1 VTQCVTFG
9 LPPARI
15 RIPAYPGSAK
25 WAMNPL
31 PSADARL
38 GMAGR
43 GANMSVSRSA
53 IKKEPVARATMELQP
68 FVWQGTDKR
77 GVKMKG
83 EQLAKNANLLRAEL
97 RRQGINPDQVKP
109 KPKPLFGAA
118 GSPVK
123 PKDIAFFSRQ
133 MATMMKSG
141 VPIVSALEIIG
152 SGHKNPRMKKMV
164 DGVRTDIEG
173 GSSLYESVSKHPV
186 QFDELYRNLVRAG
199 EGAGVLETV
208 LDTVATYKENI
219 EGLKGKIKKALFYP
233 AMVIAVALLVSAILL
248 IFVVPQFEDVFKSF
262 GADLPA
268 FTQII
273 VNASRFMVSWWWL
286 IAIVVIGSIVGL
298 VMAYK
303 RSPAMQHAMD
313 RYILKVPVIGQIMHN
328 SAIARFARTTAV
340 TFKAG
345 VPLVE
350 ALGIVAGAT
359 GNKVYEEAV
368 LRMRDDV
375 SVGYPVNMAM
385 KQTNLFPHM
394 VIQMTGI
401 GEEAGALDT
410 MLFKV
415 AEYYEQEVN
424 NAVDALSSLL
434 EPMIMVFIGVVV
446 GGMVVG
452 MYLPIFKLA
461 SVVG

>member
-1 VTQCVTFG
+1 
-9 LPPARI
+9 
-15 RIPAYPGSAK
+15 
-25 WAMNPL
+25 
-31 PSADARL
+31 
-38 GMAGR
+38 
-43 GANMSVSRSA
+43 MSVSRSA
-53 IKKEPVARATMELQP
+53 IKKEPVARSTMEMQP
-68 FVWQGTDKR
+68 FVWEGTDKR

-83 EQLAKNANLLRAEL
+83 EQVAKNANMLRAEL
-97 RRQGINPDQVKP
+97 RRQGIMPGVVKP

-118 GSPVK
+118 GKVVG
-123 PKDIAFFSRQ
+123 PKDISFFSRQ

-152 SGHKNPRMKKMV
+152 SGHKNPRMKKLV
-164 DGVRTDIEG
+164 DGIRTDIEG
-173 GSSLYESVSKHPV
+173 GSSLYEAISKYPV

-219 EGLKGKIKKALFYP
+219 EALKGKIKKALFYP
-233 AMVIAVALLVSAILL
+233 AMVVAVAIIVSAILL
-248 IFVVPQFEDVFKSF
+248 IFVVPQFEEVFSGF
-262 GADLPA
+262 GAELPA
-268 FTQII
+268 FTQMI
-273 VNASRFMVSWWWL
+273 VSLSRFTVSYWWL
-286 IAIVVIGSIVGL
+286 MGLMVGGAIFGFL
-298 VMAYK
+298 FAYK
-303 RSPAMQHAMD
+303 RSPRMQHTMD
-313 RYILKVPVIGQIMHN
+313 RLILKVPVIGEIMNN

-385 KQTNLFPHM
+385 KQVNRFPHM
-394 VIQMTGI
+394 VIQMTAI

-434 EPMIMVFIGVVV
+434 EPMIMVFIGTIV
-446 GGMVVG
+446 GGMVIG
-452 MYLPIFKLA
+452 MYLPIFKLGA
-461 SVVG
+461 VVG

>member
-1 VTQCVTFG
+1 
-9 LPPARI
+9 
-15 RIPAYPGSAK
+15 
-25 WAMNPL
+25 
-31 PSADARL
+31 
-38 GMAGR
+38 
-43 GANMSVSRSA
+43 
-53 IKKEPVARATMELQP
+53 MELQP
-68 FVWQGTDKR
+68 FVWEGTDKR
-77 GVKMKG
+77 GIKMKG

-97 RRQGINPDQVKP
+97 RKQGINPGQVKP

-118 GSPVK
+118 GKPVNA
-123 PKDIAFFSRQ
+123 KDIAFFSRQ

-164 DGVRTDIEG
+164 DAVRTDIEG
-173 GSSLYESVSKHPV
+173 GSSLHEAISRHPV

-199 EGAGVLETV
+199 ESAGVLETV
-208 LDTVATYKENI
+208 LDTIATYKENI
-219 EGLKGKIKKALFYP
+219 EALKGKIKKALFYP
-233 AMVIAVALLVSAILL
+233 AMVLVVAFLVSTILLVW
-248 IFVVPQFEDVFKSF
+248 VVPQFEEVFKSF

-268 FTQII
+268 FTQMV
-273 VNASRFMVSWWWL
+273 VNLSRFMVSWWWL
-286 IAIVVIGSIVGL
+286 MAIVMIGSVVAIA
-298 VMAYK
+298 MTYR
-303 RSPAMQHAMD
+303 RSEKMQHTVD
-313 RYILKVPVIGQIMHN
+313 RLVLKVPVIGQIMHN

-359 GNKVYEEAV
+359 GNKVYGEGV

-385 KQTNLFPHM
+385 KQLNLFPHM

-401 GEEAGALDT
+401 GEEAGALDA

-434 EPMIMVFIGVVV
+434 EPMIMVFIGTIV
-446 GGMVVG
+446 GGLVIA
-452 MYLPIFKLA
+452 MYLPIFKLGA
-461 SVVG
+461 VVG

>member
-1 VTQCVTFG
+1 
-9 LPPARI
+9 
-15 RIPAYPGSAK
+15 
-25 WAMNPL
+25 
-31 PSADARL
+31 
-38 GMAGR
+38 
-43 GANMSVSRSA
+43 MSVSRSA

-68 FVWQGTDKR
+68 FVWEGTDKR
-77 GVKMKG
+77 GIKMKG
-83 EQLAKNANLLRAEL
+83 EQLAKNANMLRAEL
-97 RRQGINPDQVKP
+97 RKQGISPGQVKP

-118 GSPVK
+118 GKPVS

-141 VPIVSALEIIG
+141 VPIVSSLEIIG

-164 DGVRTDIEG
+164 DTIRTDIEG
-173 GSSLYESVSKHPV
+173 GSSLHEAISKHPV

-199 EGAGVLETV
+199 ESAGVLETV
-208 LDTVATYKENI
+208 LDTIASYKENL
-219 EGLKGKIKKALFYP
+219 EALKGKIKKALFYP
-233 AMVIAVALLVSAILL
+233 AMVLVVAFLVSTILLVW
-248 IFVVPQFEDVFKSF
+248 VVPQFEEVFQSF

-268 FTQII
+268 FTQLV
-273 VNASRFMVSWWWL
+273 VNLSRFMVSWWWL
-286 IAIVVIGSIVGL
+286 IAIVAIGAVVAIA
-298 VMAYK
+298 MTYR
-303 RSPAMQHAMD
+303 RSEKMQHTVD
-313 RYILKVPVIGQIMHN
+313 RLILKVPVIGQIMHN
-328 SAIARFARTTAV
+328 SAIARFSRTTAV

-359 GNKVYEEAV
+359 GNKVYGEAV

-385 KQTNLFPHM
+385 KQLNLFPHM

-434 EPMIMVFIGVVV
+434 EPMIMVFIGTIV
-446 GGMVVG
+446 GGLVIA
-452 MYLPIFKLA
+452 MYLPIFKLGA
-461 SVVG
+461 VVG

>member
-1 VTQCVTFG
+1 
-9 LPPARI
+9 
-15 RIPAYPGSAK
+15 
-25 WAMNPL
+25 
-31 PSADARL
+31 
-38 GMAGR
+38 
-43 GANMSVSRSA
+43 MSVSRSA

-68 FVWQGTDKR
+68 FVWEGTDKR
-77 GVKMKG
+77 GIKMKG

-97 RRQGINPDQVKP
+97 RKQGINPGQVKP

-118 GSPVK
+118 GKPVT

-164 DGVRTDIEG
+164 DSIRADIEG
-173 GSSLYESVSKHPV
+173 GSSLYEAISRHPV

-199 EGAGVLETV
+199 ESAGVLETV
-208 LDTVATYKENI
+208 LDTIASYKENI
-219 EGLKGKIKKALFYP
+219 EALKGKIKKALFYP
-233 AMVIAVALLVSAILL
+233 AMVLVVAFLVSTILLVW
-248 IFVVPQFEDVFKSF
+248 VVPQFEEVFQSF

-268 FTQII
+268 FTQMV
-273 VNASRFMVSWWWL
+273 VNLSRFMVSWWWL
-286 IAIVVIGSIVGL
+286 IAIVVIGAVVAIA
-298 VMAYK
+298 MTYR
-303 RSPAMQHAMD
+303 RSEKMQHTVD
-313 RYILKVPVIGQIMHN
+313 RLVLKVPVIGQIMHN

-359 GNKVYEEAV
+359 GNKVYGDAV

-385 KQTNLFPHM
+385 KQLNLFPHM

-401 GEEAGALDT
+401 GEEAGALDA

-434 EPMIMVFIGVVV
+434 EPMIMVFIGTIV
-446 GGMVVG
+446 GGLVIA
-452 MYLPIFKLA
+452 MYLPIFKLGA
-461 SVVG
+461 VVG

>member
-1 VTQCVTFG
+1 
-9 LPPARI
+9 
-15 RIPAYPGSAK
+15 
-25 WAMNPL
+25 
-31 PSADARL
+31 
-38 GMAGR
+38 
-43 GANMSVSRSA
+43 MSVSRSA

-68 FVWQGTDKR
+68 FVWEGTDKR

-83 EQLAKNANLLRAEL
+83 EQVAKNANMLRAEL
-97 RRQGINPDQVKP
+97 RRQGIMPGVVKP

-118 GSPVK
+118 GKAVSA
-123 PKDIAFFSRQ
+123 KDISFFSRQ

-152 SGHKNPRMKKMV
+152 SGHKNPRMKKLV
-164 DGVRTDIEG
+164 DGIRTDIEG
-173 GSSLYESVSKHPV
+173 GSSLYEAISKHPV

-219 EGLKGKIKKALFYP
+219 EALKGKIKKALFYP
-233 AMVIAVALLVSAILL
+233 AMVVAVAIIVSAILL
-248 IFVVPQFEDVFKSF
+248 IFVVPQFEEVFAGF
-262 GADLPA
+262 GAELPA
-268 FTQII
+268 FTQ
-273 VNASRFMVSWWWL
+273 M
-286 IAIVVIGSIVGL
+286 IVGL
-298 VMAYK
+298 SRFTVSYWWVMLLGAVIAIGTFVYMYK
-303 RSPAMQHAMD
+303 RSPKMQHTMD
-313 RYILKVPVIGQIMHN
+313 RLILKVPVIGEIMNN

-385 KQTNLFPHM
+385 KQVNIFPHM
-394 VIQMTGI
+394 VIQMTAI

-415 AEYYEQEVN
+415 AEYFEQEVN

-434 EPMIMVFIGVVV
+434 EPMIMVFIGTIV
-446 GGMVVG
+446 GGMVIG
-452 MYLPIFKLA
+452 MYLPIFKLGA
-461 SVVG
+461 VVG

>member
-1 VTQCVTFG
+1 
-9 LPPARI
+9 
-15 RIPAYPGSAK
+15 
-25 WAMNPL
+25 
-31 PSADARL
+31 
-38 GMAGR
+38 
-43 GANMSVSRSA
+43 MSVSRSA
-53 IKKEPVARATMELQP
+53 VKKEPVARSTMEMQP
-68 FVWQGTDKR
+68 FVWEGTDKR

-83 EQLAKNANLLRAEL
+83 EQVAKNANLLRAEL
-97 RRQGINPDQVKP
+97 RRQGIMPQVVKP
-109 KPKPLFGAA
+109 KPKPLFGQA
-118 GSPVK
+118 GKPVGA
-123 PKDIAFFSRQ
+123 KDIAFFSRQ

-173 GSSLYESVSKHPV
+173 GSSLYEAISKHPV

-208 LDTVATYKENI
+208 LDTVATYKENL
-219 EGLKGKIKKALFYP
+219 EALKGKIKKAMFYP
-233 AMVIAVALLVSAILL
+233 AMVIVVALLVSCILL
-248 IFVVPQFEDVFKSF
+248 IFVVPQFEEVFAGF
-262 GADLPA
+262 GAELPA
-268 FTQII
+268 FTQMI
-273 VNASRFMVSWWWL
+273 VNLSRFMVSYWWL
-286 IAIVVIGSIVGL
+286 MGAIVGGTVFGL
-298 VMAYK
+298 LFAYK
-303 RSPAMQHAMD
+303 RSPKMQHTLD
-313 RYILKVPVIGQIMHN
+313 RWILKVPVIGEIMNN

-385 KQTNLFPHM
+385 KQVNRFPHM
-394 VIQMTGI
+394 VIQMTAI

-434 EPMIMVFIGVVV
+434 EPMIMVFIGTIV
-446 GGMVVG
+446 GGMVIG
-452 MYLPIFKLA
+452 MYLPIFKLGA
-461 SVVG
+461 VVG

>member
-1 VTQCVTFG
+1 
-9 LPPARI
+9 
-15 RIPAYPGSAK
+15 
-25 WAMNPL
+25 
-31 PSADARL
+31 
-38 GMAGR
+38 
-43 GANMSVSRSA
+43 MSVSRSA

-68 FVWQGTDKR
+68 FVWEGTDKR
-77 GVKMKG
+77 GIKMKG

-97 RRQGINPDQVKP
+97 RKQGISPGQVKP

-118 GSPVK
+118 GKPVTA
-123 PKDIAFFSRQ
+123 KDIAFFSRQ

-164 DGVRTDIEG
+164 DGIRADIEG
-173 GSSLYESVSKHPV
+173 GSSLYEAISRHPV

-199 EGAGVLETV
+199 ESAGVLETV
-208 LDTVATYKENI
+208 LDTIASYKENI
-219 EGLKGKIKKALFYP
+219 EALKGKIKKALFYP
-233 AMVIAVALLVSAILL
+233 AMVLVVAFLVSTVLLVW
-248 IFVVPQFEDVFKSF
+248 VVPQFEEVFQSF

-268 FTQII
+268 FTQMV
-273 VNASRFMVSWWWL
+273 VNLSRFMVSWWWL
-286 IAIVVIGSIVGL
+286 IAIVVIGAVVAIA
-298 VMAYK
+298 MTYR
-303 RSPAMQHAMD
+303 RSEKMQHTVD
-313 RYILKVPVIGQIMHN
+313 RLVLKVPVIGQIMHN

-359 GNKVYEEAV
+359 GNKVYGDAV

-385 KQTNLFPHM
+385 KQLNLFPHM

-401 GEEAGALDT
+401 GEEAGALDA

-415 AEYYEQEVN
+415 AE
-424 NAVDALSSLL
+424 
-434 EPMIMVFIGVVV
+434 IGRAHV
-446 GGMVVG
+446 
-452 MYLPIFKLA
+452 
-461 SVVG
+461 

>member
-1 VTQCVTFG
+1 
-9 LPPARI
+9 
-15 RIPAYPGSAK
+15 
-25 WAMNPL
+25 
-31 PSADARL
+31 
-38 GMAGR
+38 
-43 GANMSVSRSA
+43 MSVSRSA
-53 IKKEPVARATMELQP
+53 IKKEPVARSTMEMQP
-68 FVWQGTDKR
+68 FVWEGTDKR
-77 GVKMKG
+77 GIKMKG
-83 EQLAKNANLLRAEL
+83 EQPAKNANLLRAEL
-97 RRQGINPDQVKP
+97 RRQGITPNVVKP

-118 GSPVK
+118 GKAVT

-141 VPIVSALEIIG
+141 VPIVSSLEIIG
-152 SGHKNPRMKKMV
+152 EGHKNPRMKKMV
-164 DGVRTDIEG
+164 GAIRTDIEG
-173 GSSLYESVSKHPV
+173 GSSLYEAVSKHPV
-186 QFDELYRNLVRAG
+186 QFDELYRNLVKAG

-219 EGLKGKIKKALFYP
+219 EALKGKIKKAMFYP
-233 AMVIAVALLVSAILL
+233 AMVVVVALLVSSILL
-248 IFVVPQFEDVFKSF
+248 VWVVPQFEDVFRGF
-262 GADLPA
+262 GAELPA
-268 FTQII
+268 FTQMI
-273 VNASRFMVSWWWL
+273 VAMSRFMVSWWWL
-286 IAIVVIGSIVGL
+286 LLIVSVGSVVGFIF
-298 VMAYK
+298 AYK
-303 RSPAMQHAMD
+303 RSPSMQHGMD
-313 RYILKVPVIGQIMHN
+313 RAILKMPVLGQIMHN

-350 ALGIVAGAT
+350 ALSIVAGAT

-375 SVGYPVNMAM
+375 SVGYPVNMGM

-394 VIQMTGI
+394 VIQMTAI

-434 EPMIMVFIGVVV
+434 EPLIMIFIGTIV
-446 GGMVVG
+446 GGMVIG

-461 SVVG
+461 SVV

>member
-1 VTQCVTFG
+1 
-9 LPPARI
+9 
-15 RIPAYPGSAK
+15 
-25 WAMNPL
+25 
-31 PSADARL
+31 
-38 GMAGR
+38 
-43 GANMSVSRSA
+43 MSVSRSA

-68 FVWQGTDKR
+68 FVWEGTDKR

-97 RRQGINPDQVKP
+97 RRQGINPGQVKP

-141 VPIVSALEIIG
+141 VPIVSALDIIA
-152 SGHKNPRMKKMV
+152 SGHKNPRMKKLV
-164 DGVRTDIEG
+164 DTIRTDIEG
-173 GSSLYESVSKHPV
+173 GSSMYEAISKHPV

-219 EGLKGKIKKALFYP
+219 EALKGKIKKALFYP
-233 AMVIAVALLVSAILL
+233 IMVVVVAMLVSGIMLV
-248 IFVVPQFEDVFKSF
+248 FVVPQFEDVFKSF
-262 GADLPA
+262 GAELPA
-268 FTQII
+268 FTQMV
-273 VNASRFMVSWWWL
+273 VNLSRFMVSWWWL
-286 IAIVVIGSIVGL
+286 MLLVAIGTAVAL
-298 VMAYK
+298 VMSYK
-303 RSPAMQHAMD
+303 RSPKMQHAMD
-313 RYILKVPVIGQIMHN
+313 RLVLKVPVIGQIMHN
-328 SAIARFARTTAV
+328 SAIARFSRTTAV

-359 GNKVYEEAV
+359 GNTVYEEAV

-375 SVGYPVNMAM
+375 SVGYPVNMSM

-401 GEEAGALDT
+401 GEEAGALDA

-424 NAVDALSSLL
+424 NSVDALSSLL
-434 EPMIMVFIGVVV
+434 EPMIMVFIGTIV
-446 GGMVVG
+446 GGMVIA
-452 MYLPIFKLA
+452 MYLPIF
-461 SVVG
+461 